1 MHHKKKSAA
10 ARAPYLPAGVP
21 RYSMIKGFVVVTN
34 WIRTS
39 TSGSKR
45 QAQRTTI
52 HSDCDFVY
60 PVHLAQKKQMI
71 TSGRVSAKTLESR
84 LKKTCYKGGPVI
96 VEPLP
101 YSLQKCQFP
110 FVSC

>member
-1 MHHKKKSAA
+1 MHHKKKINKINKIKCSCQS
-10 ARAPYLPAGVP
+10 PVFTSGVP

-52 HSDCDFVY
+52 HSDRDFVY
-60 PVHLAQKKQMI
+60 PVPLA
-71 TSGRVSAKTLESR
+71 AKRYIRAARMDLLTL
-84 LKKTCYKGGPVI
+84 LVDQ
-96 VEPLP
+96 
-101 YSLQKCQFP
+101 LQ
-110 FVSC
+110 S

>member
-52 HSDCDFVY
+52 HSDRDFVY
-60 PVHLAQKKQMI
+60 PVPLAAKGYI
-71 TSGRVSAKTLESR
+71 RVRSHGPTYLACRPAAELTLV
-84 LKKTCYKGGPVI
+84 LLV
-96 VEPLP
+96 
-101 YSLQKCQFP
+101 
-110 FVSC
+110 